1 MMAEAAG
8 SSWKDAEVARRFLDE
23 RRRAIPLGDEQVA
36 VLLRLARY
44 FIPRPGRVIDLGC
57 GDGFL
62 ARAVLSEFPTAH
74 VLLVDHSEP
83 MLRRAHEA
91 MSPFSGRYEIRN
103 GDLGVSLPG
112 LVGDGFF
119 DLIVSG
125 YAIHHL
131 PTPRKRSLYREIF
144 DLLAPGGLFV
154 NIEHVASATPEL
166 EAVHDEAY
174 IDHIVAVTG
183 RDREQVEREY
193 QGRPDKADNILE
205 PVEAQVGWLRE
216 MNFEHADCYLKWLE
230 LAVFGGVRPKR
241 HPDRSLAVEVERA

>member
-1 MMAEAAG
+1 MTAEAAG

-36 VLLRLARY
+36 VLLRLARH
-44 FIPRPGRVIDLGC
+44 FVPQPGRVADLGC

-74 VLLVDHSEP
+74 AVLIDHSEP

-91 MSPFSGRYEIRN
+91 MSPFSGRCEIRH
-103 GDLGVSLPG
+103 GDLSESLPG
-112 LVGDGFF
+112 RVGDGPF

-131 PTPRKRSLYREIF
+131 PTARKRSLYREIF
-144 DLLAPGGLFV
+144 DLLRPGGLFV
-154 NIEHVASATPEL
+154 NAEHVASATPEL
-166 EAVHDEAY
+166 EAAYDEAY

-183 RDREQVEREY
+183 RDKTEVRREY
-193 QGRPDKADNILE
+193 HGRLDKADNILE
-205 PVEAQVGWLRE
+205 PVEVQVGWLRE
-216 MNFEHADCYLKWLE
+216 AGFEHADCYFKWLE
-230 LAVFGGVRPKR
+230 LAVFGGVRPTGR
-241 HPDRSLAVEVERA
+241 PGPLPVVEVERA